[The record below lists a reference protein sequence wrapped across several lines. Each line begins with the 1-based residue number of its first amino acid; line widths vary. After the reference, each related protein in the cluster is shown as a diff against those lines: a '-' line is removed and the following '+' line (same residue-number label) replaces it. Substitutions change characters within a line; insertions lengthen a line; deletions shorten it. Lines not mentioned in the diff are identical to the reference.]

1 MAKGQHLSRYQQG
14 IVRRYY
20 QHQDTIAV
28 QKLAELVS
36 ELFLATDEKK
46 KEKLWASVAQHL
58 PKLDAEDIRCERVLT
73 KRDVQ
78 ELAKLVNEAAAAKP
92 KGR

>member
-1 MAKGQHLSRYQQG
+1 MAKGQNLSRYQQG

-20 QHQDTIAV
+20 EHQDTIAV
-28 QKLAELVS
+28 QKISELVS

-46 KEKLWASVAQHL
+46 KDKLWASVAQHL
-58 PKLDAEDIRCERVLT
+58 PKLDAEDVRCERVLT

-78 ELAKLVNEAAAAKP
+78 ELAKLVNEAAA
-92 KGR
+92 GRPGRR